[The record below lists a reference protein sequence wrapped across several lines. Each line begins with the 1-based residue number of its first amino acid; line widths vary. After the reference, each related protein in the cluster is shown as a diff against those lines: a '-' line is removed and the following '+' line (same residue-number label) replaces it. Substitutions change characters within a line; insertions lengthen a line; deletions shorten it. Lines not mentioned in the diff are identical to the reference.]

1 VKKIP
6 ILKLYQIMELLKQNV
21 GIDISKDFFDAT
33 FMILLTGQVLKTKQS
48 RKFANTHTG
57 IKEFTEW
64 VNNLKDSRFEVHIT
78 MEATGVYYETL
89 AYSIYNLKGIVTHV
103 LLPNIVKRFFE
114 SLNIKTKT
122 DKVDSKVIGQMGLER
137 KLTPW
142 VLHSKVYRQL
152 RTLTR
157 EKEQL
162 INERTSIKNQMHAEE
177 SSAQPF
183 KKVITRYKR
192 RIKYINSQIDAVERD
207 VKQLVDTDDFILD
220 KVNKLTT
227 IPGVSFSTVVGI
239 IAETA
244 GFVNIKSIK
253 QLTSYSGLD
262 VVQKESGLWKGKTR
276 ISKKGN
282 SHIRRLLYM
291 PTLSVVRHSETFK
304 KNYNRINDKKDFK
317 MTGVVAMQRKVLGL
331 LYTLWKNDTEYI
343 ENYKDMKVA

>member
-1 VKKIP
+1 
-6 ILKLYQIMELLKQNV
+6 MELLKQNV
-21 GIDISKDFFDAT
+21 GIDISKDSFDAT
-33 FMILLTGQVLKTKQS
+33 FMTLSTGLVLKTKRT
-48 RKFANTHTG
+48 RKFVNTQTG
-57 IKEFTEW
+57 VKEFIEW
-64 VNNLKDSRFEVHIT
+64 VNSLKDNCLEVHIT

-89 AYSIYNLKGIVTHV
+89 AYSICNLESMVTHV
-103 LLPNIVKRFFE
+103 LLPNTVKKFFD

-122 DKVDSKVIGQMGLER
+122 DKVDSKVIAQMGLER
-137 KLTPW
+137 NLTTW

-177 SSAQPF
+177 YSAQPF

-192 RIKYINSQIDAVERD
+192 RIKYINNQIDMVERD
-207 VKQLVDTDDFILD
+207 VKQLVYADGFILD
-220 KVNKLTT
+220 KVNKLKT
-227 IPGVSFSTVVGI
+227 IPGVSFSTVVGV

-244 GFVNIKSIK
+244 GFVNVKSIK
-253 QLTSYSGLD
+253 QLTSYSGFD

-291 PTLSVVRHSETFK
+291 PTLSVVRHSGTFK
-304 KNYNRINDKKDFK
+304 ANYNRINEKKDFK
-317 MTGVVAMQRKVLGL
+317 MAGVVAMQRKVLGL